1 MEKKVGLF
9 IKTYSNDKTA
19 NERIDIVEE
28 LFISVMDNVDL
39 NIIKILIVDKCDNEY
54 HKQIINKYSNIF
66 NEIIYNDSNRGIAA
80 CQNIGIRRLIY
91 KYDIDIGFGCD
102 DDIIIYKNGINR
114 YVDTIIKSG
123 IPHFC
128 YFPYDEFIKNGSIS
142 KDNNFQK
149 HYKDNILTVEGG
161 VCGCFFSFT
170 SEMIKNTGYF
180 PELPYVYGGEHEVFT
195 KNFWKGPISYD
206 IISSRSMIKNDIP
219 NIELNEKSA
228 NYKSMNTV
236 NNDLWNLNS
245 KKCSTYLSNLGQYIP
260 YSDGY
265 EYIEIIIF
273 DKDNIDNIINEILS
287 ILYFNYMIILV
298 NENNTNI
305 DKYRDKLYIKIIDS
319 NINNYLIN
327 NNNKTYILNKKIEIN
342 NNNIYCVDNVN
353 QININE
359 LIKDKYIDIIEQ
371 KTDDIIIPIAEI
383 IKIDINH
390 NTNLLELQDLFM
402 KYTNEIIIY
411 FYINKKK
418 ITPAMNTFRKC
429 ILKGYLYKN
438 SGIKIPKNLKIKFYY
453 I

>member
-9 IKTYSNDKTA
+9 IKTYSNNNTK

-28 LFISVMDNVDL
+28 LFISVMDNVDS
-39 NIIKILIVDKCDNEY
+39 NIIKILIVDQVQNNY

-66 NEIIYNDSNRGIAA
+66 NEIIYNDSNKGIAA

-128 YFPYDEFIKNGSIS
+128 YFPYAEFIKNGSIA
-142 KDNNFQK
+142 KDNDFQK
-149 HYKDNILTVEGG
+149 LYKDNILTVEGG

-206 IISSRSMIKNDIP
+206 IISSRSMIKNDKP

-236 NNDLWNLNS
+236 DKNLWDLNGI
-245 KKCSTYLSNLGQYIP
+245 KCSTYLKNLGQYIP
-260 YSDGY
+260 YSDGC

-273 DKDNIDNIINEILS
+273 DKDDIDNIINYILS
-287 ILYFNYMIILV
+287 SLYFNYSIILV
-298 NENNTNI
+298 NENNNI
-305 DKYRDKLYIKIIDS
+305 DKYKNKLYIKIIDS

-327 NNNKTYILNKKIEIN
+327 SKNKTYILNKKMNVN
-342 NNNIYCVDNVN
+342 NCNIYFIDDVN
-353 QININE
+353 QINE
-359 LIKDKYIDIIEQ
+359 LKKE
-371 KTDDIIIPIAEI
+371 KN
-383 IKIDINH
+383 IDINKIEITP
-390 NTNLLELQDLFM
+390 NTNLLELQNLFM
-402 KYTNEIIIY
+402 KFVNDKVLY

-418 ITPAMNTFRKC
+418 ITPAINTFRKC